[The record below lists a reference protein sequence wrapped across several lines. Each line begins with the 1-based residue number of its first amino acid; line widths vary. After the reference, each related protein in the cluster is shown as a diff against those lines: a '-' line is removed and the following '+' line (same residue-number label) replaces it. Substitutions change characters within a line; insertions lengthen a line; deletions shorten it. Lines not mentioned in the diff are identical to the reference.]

1 MPAQQGWPGQW
12 NVVGFLASCAF
23 RRFFFSALLVLSV
36 VSLGLVPVAVV
47 GQAFTTVTSWTTRTG
62 VTTSTGYSTV
72 AVATS
77 NVTST
82 STTTVY
88 SLEISATK
96 ERWCYWEEVNG
107 TYVAGDRLVG
117 QLTANNQIDFI
128 VMSQAQHDYFMLPT
142 VQCPQWASLHGD
154 VEAKGIG
161 LYALEWVV
169 PADGTYYFMFLNF
182 ANGGGEPTVSLTFSL
197 QHPVRWQVAVT
208 VYHTSTT
215 LTTLETV
222 ETQSS
227 VYSTQVS
234 APLGGSGLYAAF
246 VAIVVLAVAVVVVF
260 MKRRNGQVTAGTA
273 RSG

>member
-1 MPAQQGWPGQW
+1 M
-12 NVVGFLASCAF
+12 GFLTSDAF

-36 VSLGLVPVAVV
+36 VSLGLAPVAVV

-62 VTTSTGYSTV
+62 VTTSDGYSTV

-77 NVTST
+77 SVTST
-82 STTTVY
+82 STTTTTY
-88 SLEISATK
+88 SLEIPAAK

-117 QLTANNQIDFI
+117 QLTANNPIDFI
-128 VMSQAQHDYFMLPT
+128 VASQAQHDYFMLPT

-154 VEAKGIG
+154 VEAKGVR
-161 LYALEWVV
+161 LYALNWVV

-182 ANGGGEPTVSLTFSL
+182 AKGGGEPAVSLTFSL
-197 QHPVRWQVAVT
+197 QYPVRWQVAVT
-208 VYHTSTT
+208 VYHTSTM
-215 LTTLETV
+215 LATLETV

-234 APLGGSGLYAAF
+234 APLGGSSLYAAF
-246 VAIVVLAVAVVVVF
+246 VAIVVLAAVVVVVF
-260 MKRRNGQVTAGTA
+260 MKRRAGRVTAGTA
-273 RSG
+273 RPG